1 MDIKELESGVDPKIH
16 WYYQSKKIPLYRFVK
31 KIYRRLGKPLTIID
45 FGAGSGFFSYDLEEH
60 HPEMTEKFFLV
71 DTEYTDKELSDTKGQ
86 KIEKCREMPANV
98 EFAVVIMMDVLEHI
112 EQDEAVLNHIK
123 SKCRQHC
130 YFFIT
135 VPAFMSLWSGHDV
148 YLGHYRRYRI
158 STLRNLL
165 KNVNFQIT
173 SISYLFGSIFPLV
186 WTVRKIKRKSK
197 PKSSMAPTNPV
208 VNSILKLYNSAEMT
222 MSRFNKLFGVTC
234 TAEGKIG

>member
-1 MDIKELESGVDPKIH
+1 MDFKEFESGVDQKKH
-16 WYYQSKKIPLYRFVK
+16 WYYQSKKIPLYRFIK
-31 KIYRRLGKPLTIID
+31 KIHRRLGKPITIVD
-45 FGAGSGFFSYDLEEH
+45 FGSGSGFFSYDLEEY
-60 HPEMTEKFFLV
+60 HPEMVEKFYLI
-71 DTEYTDKELSDTKGQ
+71 DIEYTDVELSDTKGQ
-86 KIEKCREMPANV
+86 KIEKRREMPNNV
-98 EFAVVIMMDVLEHI
+98 EFAVVVMMDVLEHI

-158 STLRNLL
+158 STLRSLL
-165 KNVNFQIT
+165 RNVNFQIY
-173 SISYLFGSIFPLV
+173 SISYLYGSIFPLV
-186 WTVRKIKRKSK
+186 WLVRKLKRRSE

-222 MSRFNKLFGVTC
+222 FSRINKLFGVTC
-234 TAEGKIG
+234 TAEGKIC